1 MCFIET
7 KPHDT
12 SSLTTSTTAGKDEV
26 GSKNKLVFYMVGL
39 PARGK
44 SWASKRL
51 KHYLSSAGRKTE
63 VFNGEE
69 RKKCYNKVCVDLN
82 AHVRGC
88 FYALFTHGVH
98 VCGGRVNVVGVWVG
112 ECSWVVRVC

>member
-1 MCFIET
+1 MET
-7 KPHDT
+7 KPDDT
-12 SSLTTSTTAGKDEV
+12 SSLTASTTADKDEV
-26 GSKNKLVFYMVGL
+26 GSKKKLVICMVGL

-63 VFNGEE
+63 VFNGEARE
-69 RKKCYNKVCVDLN
+69 RKKCSNKVCVDLN

-88 FYALFTHGVH
+88 FYALFTHGNFCVPAC
-98 VCGGRVNVVGVWVG
+98 VCVCACMWWTGECGGCVGG
-112 ECSWVVRVC
+112 

>member
-1 MCFIET
+1 MET
-7 KPHDT
+7 KPDDT
-12 SSLTTSTTAGKDEV
+12 SSLTASTTADKDEV
-26 GSKNKLVFYMVGL
+26 GSKKKLVICMVGL

-69 RKKCYNKVCVDLN
+69 RKKCSNKVCVDLN

-88 FYALFTHGVH
+88 FYALFTHGNFCVPAC
-98 VCGGRVNVVGVWVG
+98 VCVCACMWWTGECGGCVGG
-112 ECSWVVRVC
+112 